1 MLRCRGKRR
10 IGKVQS
16 TKALVICTEVSGCR
30 RADSF
35 YIHSASYI
43 LSVSEKKREEYCRWI
58 PQKCRASS
66 SG

>member
-1 MLRCRGKRR
+1 M
-10 IGKVQS
+10 QS
-16 TKALVICTEVSGCR
+16 TKGLVICTEVSGCR

-35 YIHSASYI
+35 FIHSASYI
-43 LSVSEKKREEYCRWI
+43 LSVSEKKREEYCREI

>member
-1 MLRCRGKRR
+1 MLHCRGKRS
-10 IGKVQS
+10 IGKMQS
-16 TKALVICTEVSGCR
+16 TKGLVTCTEVSGCR

-35 YIHSASYI
+35 FFHSGSYI
-43 LSVSEKKREEYCRWI
+43 LSVSEKKREEYCRGI